1 MHYSLT
7 EMKKFGYLRIA
18 GATIELNVADVDFNL
33 EQHIAMLELAEQEC
47 IDFLIFP
54 DFSLTG
60 ITCADLFKQK
70 ILLDQVAKALS
81 AIKKNLESKQLNV
94 ILTVPQKINHHLCK
108 VLYIL
113 SKKHQQGYIMP
124 ISKNSPLC
132 GLFSGAEQ
140 LSEESIADYPILN
153 ESSIFT
159 FAEVQ
164 GKQFF
169 QCAFYQNIAELYS
182 HFPQKNMRVDCNIV
196 LSDQP
201 EIAEQAQLIQNQL
214 SAFAALHENSVF
226 YNSPS
231 FGESTT
237 DFVYSGR
244 SYIFEH
250 ITCLAKTNLYESDL
264 MIADL
269 DLDKI
274 QNNTALNQNLKKQ
287 YHVNLNYD
295 LTYEMNI
302 HNSPETIEDDF
313 DFEIHR
319 PFPKNFFIPTE
330 ADAHAE
336 YLESVLNIAAH
347 GLAKRL
353 AHLQHPLIILGLSGG
368 SDSTIALLIAL
379 RAQKILN
386 EPSRNILCVSMP
398 GFGTTERT
406 FQNTKNL
413 AEAFQTQYLEIYIH
427 QAVNQHFKDIEQN
440 PDQHDITY
448 ENAQARERT
457 QILMDLANQRNGIV
471 LGTGDLSEAALGFA
485 TYGGDHLSMYN
496 CNAGIP
502 KTLIRHLIRYEAKR
516 YLHKKPEDTSLAKI
530 LFDILDTPV
539 SPELLPPEEGEIAQK
554 TEHIVG
560 PYELHDFFI
569 YQFMKYQYSPKKL
582 LFIAEQTFA
591 EEYDHQTILYWLKM
605 FYKRFFNN
613 QFKRSAA
620 PDSPTITDI
629 SFSPRVGLHMPSD
642 AISSL
647 WLKEL
652 EEI

>member
-1 MHYSLT
+1 MNYSLT
-7 EMKKFGYLRIA
+7 AMKNFGYLRIA
-18 GATIELNVADVDFNL
+18 GATTELKVADVEFNL
-33 EQHIAMLELAEQEC
+33 QQHLAMLELAEQEY

-60 ITCADLFKQK
+60 MTCADLFKQN
-70 ILLDQVAKALS
+70 ILLDRVQEAL
-81 AIKKNLESKQLNV
+81 AVMKEHLTDKQLNV
-94 ILTVPQKINHHLCK
+94 ILTVPQRINHHLCK

-113 SKKHQQGYIMP
+113 SKKHQQGYILP
-124 ISKNSPLC
+124 ISQNSPLYRI
-132 GLFSGAEQ
+132 FSSAEQ

-153 ESSIFT
+153 ESSTFT
-159 FAEVQ
+159 FAEIQ
-164 GKQFF
+164 SNRIF
-169 QCAFYQNIAELYS
+169 QCAFYQNIIELYRD
-182 HFPQKNMRVDCNIV
+182 FPQKNMRVDCNII
-196 LSDQP
+196 LSDQA
-201 EIAEQAQLIQNQL
+201 EIAEQSSLIKNQL
-214 SAFAALHENSVF
+214 SAFAALHENCVF
-226 YNSPS
+226 YNSPA

-244 SYIFEH
+244 SYIYEYAA
-250 ITCLAKTNLYESDL
+250 CLAKTNLYESDL

-274 QNNTALNQNLKKQ
+274 QNNAALNQKVRRQDDFNA
-287 YHVNLNYD
+287 NYY
-295 LTYEMNI
+295 LTYEMNT
-302 HNSPETIEDDF
+302 HAVSEQAADDF
-313 DFEIHR
+313 EFEIHR
-319 PFPKNFFIPTE
+319 PFPKNSFLSSEENTH
-330 ADAHAE
+330 AD

-347 GLAKRL
+347 GLVKRL
-353 AHLQHPLIILGLSGG
+353 KHIRYPKIVLGLSGG
-368 SDSTIALLIAL
+368 LDSTIALLTAL

-386 EPSRNILCVSMP
+386 QPSQNILCVSMP
-398 GFGTTERT
+398 GFGTTKRT
-406 FQNTKNL
+406 FQNTKHL

-427 QAVNQHFKDIEQN
+427 DAVNQHFKDIHQDPE
-440 PDQHDITY
+440 QHDITY

-471 LGTGDLSEAALGFA
+471 LGTGDLSEAALGFS

-502 KTLIRHLIRYEAKR
+502 KSLIRHLIRYEANR
-516 YLHKKPEDTSLAKI
+516 YLQKNPENAAVAEI

-539 SPELLPPEEGEIAQK
+539 SPELLPPKEGEIAQQ

-591 EEYDHQTILYWLKM
+591 EEYDHETILYWLKM

-620 PDSPTITDI
+620 PDSPAVTNI
-629 SFSPRVGLHMPSD
+629 SFSPRAGLQMPSD
-642 AISSL
+642 AVSSL

-652 EEI
+652 EEV